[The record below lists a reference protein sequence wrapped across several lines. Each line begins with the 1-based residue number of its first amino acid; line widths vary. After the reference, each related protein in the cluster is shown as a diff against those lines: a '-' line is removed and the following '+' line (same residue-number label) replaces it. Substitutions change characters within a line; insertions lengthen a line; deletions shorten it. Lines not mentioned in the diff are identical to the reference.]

1 MRYLTITECEVPMG
15 MRQEFVGAVQRW
27 EKDAADA
34 EGVPDIHAVYLHA
47 DDPAK
52 VLIVTQFG
60 SREEAAKFE
69 ATGLMQQFQ
78 QQLLDCTAFAPRV
91 NSYDL
96 FYALGPEG
104 ARVVFGEDA

>member
-27 EKDAADA
+27 EKNAADA
-34 EGVPDIHAVYLHA
+34 EGVPEIHAVYLDA
-47 DDPAK
+47 DDPAI

-60 SREEAAKFE
+60 SREEADRFAS
-69 ATGLMQQFQ
+69 TGLMQQFHDH
-78 QQLLDCTAFAPRV
+78 LLDCTASSPNV
-91 NSYDL
+91 SSYDL
-96 FYALGPEG
+96 FYALGPQG

>member
-1 MRYLTITECEVPMG
+1 MRYLTITECVVPMG

-27 EKDAADA
+27 ERAAADA
-34 EGVPDIHAVYLHA
+34 EGIPEIHAVYLDA

-60 SREEAAKFE
+60 SRQEADKFV

-78 QQLLDCTAFAPRV
+78 QQLVDCTASVPNV
-91 NSYDL
+91 SSYDL
-96 FYALGPEG
+96 FYAWGPDG
-104 ARVVFGEDA
+104 TRVVFGEDA

>member
-1 MRYLTITECEVPMG
+1 MRYLTVTECEVPMG
-15 MRQEFVGAVQRW
+15 TRQEFVGAVQRW
-27 EKDAADA
+27 EKDAAGV
-34 EGVPDIHAVYLHA
+34 EGGPEIHAVYLHS

-52 VLIVTQFG
+52 VLIITQFE
-60 SREEAAKFE
+60 SREDADQFN
-69 ATGLMQQFQ
+69 ATGLMNQFQ
-78 QQLLDCTAFAPRV
+78 DQLLDCTSAAPNI